1 MTSKRGRDPD
11 RAHSGVHLSP
21 LVLGFLVLVI
31 VLIVVI
37 LVLAVAV
44 GSGMAIGA
52 TVGVATIASAL
63 VFTALLIDQADN
75 PKVMLG
81 MLKVTFCRYSITGSL
96 CVTRQGQI
104 LFIDLKSIAANA
116 DIGTVAVEGLMAQRD
131 VVLSAATVIV
141 APAART
147 PNVWSLSHSAIT
159 SPTLRFARPRPAWRS
174 IERPPGDRRA

>member
-1 MTSKRGRDPD
+1 MP
-11 RAHSGVHLSP
+11 
-21 LVLGFLVLVI
+21 
-31 VLIVVI
+31 
-37 LVLAVAV
+37 V
-44 GSGMAIGA
+44 GAAI
-52 TVGVATIASAL
+52 GVATIASAL

-96 CVTRQGQI
+96 CVARQGQI
-104 LFIDLKSIAANA
+104 LFIDLKSIAANT

-174 IERPPGDRRA
+174 IERPPGDRGA

>member
-1 MTSKRGRDPD
+1 MGISPV
-11 RAHSGVHLSP
+11 SCVHLSAF
-21 LVLGFLVLVI
+21 VLGFLVLVI

-44 GSGMAIGA
+44 GSGMPVGAAI
-52 TVGVATIASAL
+52 GVATIASPL

-104 LFIDLKSIAANA
+104 LFIDLKSIAANT

-174 IERPPGDRRA
+174 IERPPGDRGA

>member
-1 MTSKRGRDPD
+1 VRWIGF
-11 RAHSGVHLSP
+11 RALSRVHLSA

-104 LFIDLKSIAANA
+104 LFIDLKSIAANT